1 MAMPWSMAIWIAN
14 MVWVGL
20 IGLVSTCLT
29 VADELA
35 SSLRAGDIGPF
46 HASIPGAPLPPPIG
60 LWACSVNT
68 QRLSHALP
76 LKKVKY
82 CVNSEQ
88 FLHDKLRRIQAS
100 GCDGLNEFLM
110 AVAALTQNLD
120 EVQTLDM
127 PVSVVL
133 VNVPGQK

>member
-46 HASIPGAPLPPPIG
+46 HVSLARFWETL
-60 LWACSVNT
+60 
-68 QRLSHALP
+68 LSHP
-76 LKKVKY
+76 IM
-82 CVNSEQ
+82 SPFSTEP
-88 FLHDKLRRIQAS
+88 
-100 GCDGLNEFLM
+100 DG
-110 AVAALTQNLD
+110 
-120 EVQTLDM
+120 
-127 PVSVVL
+127 VSSDT
-133 VNVPGQK
+133 